1 MPCSRVRDAVLQ
13 SILAPANSRRR
24 LSHETEPRGIIEWTN
39 WTGGSWGRPP
49 RLAKTTAG
57 LIGQIIVESSAGT
70 RVFLTRAVQP
80 FRTYR
85 TCVSRFATSFGL
97 PQVRDKVAVWKRF
110 GPTVCERQRVAQ
122 GSCKCGW
129 RKVQRQGLP
138 QRIGCTFRVPNT
150 VGIPAQKENERAG
163 HQKYGRAVRQS
174 GD

>member
-1 MPCSRVRDAVLQ
+1 MDNLD
-13 SILAPANSRRR
+13 
-24 LSHETEPRGIIEWTN
+24 RGIVGSSPEAGEDYRRTN
-39 WTGGSWGRPP
+39 RTNY
-49 RLAKTTAG
+49 
-57 LIGQIIVESSAGT
+57 VESSAGT
-70 RVFLTRAVQP
+70 RVFLTRAGQS

-138 QRIGCTFRVPNT
+138 QRIGCTFRVPNRYT
-150 VGIPAQKENERAG
+150 GSKRKCTCWTSTMWPCCSPIWRLTKSSIG
-163 HQKYGRAVRQS
+163 FG
-174 GD
+174 